1 VRLAFAVTIH
11 KSQGKTFEKAVI
23 DVGRGTF
30 AHGQM
35 YVALSRCTSL
45 ENIVLRQPVRKSHIL
60 MDWQVVKFLTQFQYA
75 QASRQCSREERI
87 QVIEN
92 AIRNGRTLEVVYLK
106 AKDEKSRR
114 TVRPLFVGDME
125 YNGHPFVGLEAL
137 CLLRREK
144 RVFNVD
150 RILEICESAAS
161 PVKSLEEEPQNGI

>member
-11 KSQGKTFEKAVI
+11 KSQGKTFEKVVI

-45 ENIVLRQPVRKSHIL
+45 AGIVLRQPLRKSHIL
-60 MDWQVVKFLTQFQYA
+60 MDWQVVKFLTRRQY
-75 QASRQCSREERI
+75 ERSDRLCPRDDK
-87 QVIEN
+87 IEMIER
-92 AIRNGRTLEVVYLK
+92 AIRNGQTLEIVYLK

-114 TVRPLFVGDME
+114 KVRPLFVGGME
-125 YNGHPFVGLEAL
+125 YSGHPFTGLEAV
-137 CLLRREK
+137 CLLRGKK

-150 RILEICESAAS
+150 RILEIHGC
-161 PVKSLEEEPQNGI
+161 